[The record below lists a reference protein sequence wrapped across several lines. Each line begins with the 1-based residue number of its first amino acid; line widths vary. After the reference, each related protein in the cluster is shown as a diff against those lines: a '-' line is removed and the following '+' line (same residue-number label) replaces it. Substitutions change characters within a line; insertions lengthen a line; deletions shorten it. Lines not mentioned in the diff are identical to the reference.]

1 MKAGLHYDKA
11 NMERRLNSYRQAN
24 EAENGDPSISDFF
37 NEYKNDDIE
46 ILDLKILDSQKD

>member
-46 ILDLKILDSQKD
+46 ILDLKILDS